1 MKDRLGEAK
10 LWNAPL
16 SNPTQNAYVRAVK
29 MPGSGLSGL
38 EDRLAGLKK
47 KWKDY
52 EDLAMRDRLG
62 ET

>member
-1 MKDRLGEAK
+1 MKDRLGEHK
-10 LWNAPL
+10 FDNLPIK
-16 SNPTQNAYVRAVK
+16 NPTQNAYVRAVK

-52 EDLAMRDRLG
+52 EDLAMRNRMEEL
-62 ET
+62 